1 MYGLP
6 HAGKIVNKRLT
17 KHLEPYGYTPS
28 KLTPRLWKHA
38 TRSISFTLVVDNFG
52 IKFINP
58 ADLTHLLDA
67 LKKQYEIIYHKTGVF
82 YCGLTLE

>member
-6 HAGKIVNKRLT
+6 HAGKVASNRLT
-17 KHLEPYGYTPS
+17 KHLEPYSYTPS
-28 KLTPRLWKHA
+28 KITPGLWKH
-38 TRSISFTLVVDNFG
+38 TKRSITFTLVVDDFG

-58 ADLTHLLDA
+58 ADLTCLLDA
-67 LKKQYEIIYHKTGVF
+67 LKEQYEITHNKTGAL